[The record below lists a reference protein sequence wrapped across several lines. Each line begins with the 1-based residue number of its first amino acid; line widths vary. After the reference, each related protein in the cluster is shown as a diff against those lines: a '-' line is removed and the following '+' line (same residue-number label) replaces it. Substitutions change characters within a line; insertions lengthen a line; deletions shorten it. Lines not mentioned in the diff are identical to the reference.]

1 MKNKQKSRRGSLQ
14 QTKLYCMD
22 CGVLL
27 DHELTAETMRVRQ
40 EIDMPNML
48 IFCDECRSKLKNVL
62 RRILNGIHYLFWQ

>member
-1 MKNKQKSRRGSLQ
+1 
-14 QTKLYCMD
+14 MD

-40 EIDMPNML
+40 EMDMPNML